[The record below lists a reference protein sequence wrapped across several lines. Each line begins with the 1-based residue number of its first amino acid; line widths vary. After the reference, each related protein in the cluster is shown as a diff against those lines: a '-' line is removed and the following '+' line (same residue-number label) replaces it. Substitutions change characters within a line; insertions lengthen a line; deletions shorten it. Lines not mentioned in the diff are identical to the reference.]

1 MDTEGLMR
9 EILSKICPYHGRH
22 PNISLDKEWK
32 LTVSACCIEFKEMME
47 AIKENFENKSNWVL
61 ELQSGKL

>member
-32 LTVSACCIEFKEMME
+32 LRVSACCIEFKEMME
-47 AIKENFENKSNWVL
+47 VIKKSFENKSNWVL